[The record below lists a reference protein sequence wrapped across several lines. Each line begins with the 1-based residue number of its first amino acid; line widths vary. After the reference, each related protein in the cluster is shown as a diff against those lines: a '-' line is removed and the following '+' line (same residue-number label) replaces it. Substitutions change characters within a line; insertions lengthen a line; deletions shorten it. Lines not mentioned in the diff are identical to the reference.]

1 MQRFITT
8 IRLGLATLLVGVSLG
23 LAATAPAFAQV
34 PSTVAS
40 IDSSKQ
46 EVCQGAGIGASCA
59 GGGGVNRIVKTAIT
73 LLSIVVGI
81 AAVVMVI
88 ISGLKYITSGGDTQ
102 KVAGAKSALIY
113 AIVGLAIVALA
124 QVIVHFV
131 LGKTS

>member
-8 IRLGLATLLVGVSLG
+8 IRLGLATLLAGVSLG

-34 PSTVAS
+34 PPTVAS

-59 GGGGVNRIVKTAIT
+59 GGDGVNRIVSTAVT
-73 LLSIVVGI
+73 LLSIVVGV
-81 AAVVMVI
+81 AAVIMVI
-88 ISGLKYITSGGDTQ
+88 ISGLKYVTSGGDAQ
-102 KVAGAKSALIY
+102 KVAGAKSTLIY
-113 AIVGLAIVALA
+113 AIIGLAIVALA